1 MNKALSAGLVVPAI
15 LIGVAVGVG
24 VARQSA
30 PPSTTIIHVD
40 TTPTLEVTPSL
51 IPTPS
56 VVPTVRQS
64 PGPVVT
70 IDPTTAGNTGGGG
83 ETIVVPGTSM
93 TPRPRTS

>member
-1 MNKALSAGLVVPAI
+1 MNKALSAGLIVPAI

-24 VARQSA
+24 MRT
-30 PPSTTIIHVD
+30 PPATTIIHVD
-40 TTPTLEVTPSL
+40 TTPTPEITLSPLPSP
-51 IPTPS
+51 IPI